1 MNTAVPRSAA
11 TLLDYAALDATPVST
26 DPFAHIVVRDFVPP
40 GTLEQVYAELPK
52 LERGGSF
59 PPVAL
64 KLGPTARAM
73 MQELEAPRLR
83 EAIAAKFGLDLHDA
97 PSMLTARLYTREK
110 DGQIHKDS
118 AAKRVTALIYLNPEN
133 DSFSRQEGC
142 LRLLNNPD
150 DLENYAVEV
159 PPTRGTLLV
168 FPNGPTTWHGHRQF
182 VGPRHSVQLNYMTND
197 TKARTELR
205 RHRLSAWVKRLLLA
219 A

>member
-1 MNTAVPRSAA
+1 
-11 TLLDYAALDATPVST
+11 
-26 DPFAHIVVRDFVPP
+26 
-40 GTLEQVYAELPK
+40 
-52 LERGGSF
+52 
-59 PPVAL
+59 
-64 KLGPTARAM
+64 
-73 MQELEAPRLR
+73 
-83 EAIAAKFGLDLHDA
+83 
-97 PSMLTARLYTREK
+97 MLTARLYTREK

-118 AAKRVTALIYLNPEN
+118 AAKRVTALVYLNPEN

-205 RHRLSAWVKRLLLA
+205 RHRLSAWVKRLTLA

>member
-1 MNTAVPRSAA
+1 
-11 TLLDYAALDATPVST
+11 
-26 DPFAHIVVRDFVPP
+26 
-40 GTLEQVYAELPK
+40 
-52 LERGGSF
+52 
-59 PPVAL
+59 
-64 KLGPTARAM
+64 
-73 MQELEAPRLR
+73 
-83 EAIAAKFGLDLHDA
+83 
-97 PSMLTARLYTREK
+97 MLTARLYTREK

-118 AAKRVTALIYLNPEN
+118 AAKRVTALVYLNPEN

-197 TKARTELR
+197 TKAPHRTPPPPALR
-205 RHRLSAWVKRLLLA
+205 LGKA
-219 A
+219 AYAGGLRGVGKAKGVCPWTPPKDKSFGIHENKGP